1 MKYARLFVF
10 LSIAIVLVAA
20 ACGGSGS
27 SSSLPDGVIAQV
39 KDEQITQD
47 QLNEVL
53 DQAKRSYIAQKRTFP
68 KAGTSD
74 YQALVQSAV
83 QFLVQRVQYEQK
95 AAELGVKVT
104 DADVDKRLQQIK
116 KQYFGG
122 KEARY
127 RAALKKQG
135 LTDKEVRE
143 SIRAQLIQEGISK
156 KITAG
161 ITVTDDEVHSYYLQ
175 HPQLYSTPES
185 RLVAHILVAKKPLAD
200 SIYKQLCGTDSPC
213 LKSQADF
220 AALAKKY
227 STDPGTKN
235 QGGKYNAVRGASV
248 PEFDK
253 VAFALETGEVSK
265 PVHTQFGWHIIKA
278 LENTKPRKATPY
290 KQVKEA
296 IKQQLLSQKK
306 SAALQKFQED
316 LKKEYAGQVK
326 YAPGYEPPTTTS
338 TTGAATTT
346 G

>member
-10 LSIAIVLVAA
+10 LSIAIALVAA

-104 DADVDKRLQQIK
+104 DADVQKRLDQIK

-156 KITAG
+156 KVTAG

-185 RLVAHILVAKKPLAD
+185 RLVAHILVA
-200 SIYKQLCGTDSPC
+200 
-213 LKSQADF
+213 
-220 AALAKKY
+220 
-227 STDPGTKN
+227 
-235 QGGKYNAVRGASV
+235 
-248 PEFDK
+248 
-253 VAFALETGEVSK
+253 
-265 PVHTQFGWHIIKA
+265 
-278 LENTKPRKATPY
+278 
-290 KQVKEA
+290 
-296 IKQQLLSQKK
+296 QQPI
-306 SAALQKFQED
+306 A
-316 LKKEYAGQVK
+316 
-326 YAPGYEPPTTTS
+326 
-338 TTGAATTT
+338 
-346 G
+346 